1 MERAL
6 IGRLLDSVAL
16 VALVDRQVHFKI
28 RPQGSPLPAVVVNKI
43 SGVPTRRLDGQITI
57 TASRIQIDC
66 WAETAPQLFAVV
78 SAVKAAL
85 DRATFAHAAAVICGC
100 FLIDEQ
106 DDDATEAPLTDQ
118 KPLRTRLDFRVQH
131 TPA

>member
-1 MERAL
+1 MERA
-6 IGRLLDSVAL
+6 IIYRLLQSTALEAL
-16 VALVDRQVHFKI
+16 VARRVHHKI
-28 RPQGSPLPAVVVNKI
+28 RPQGSPLPAVVINRI
-43 SGVPTRRLDGQITI
+43 SGVPVRRLDGVITI
-57 TASRIQIDC
+57 TTTRIQVDC

>member
-1 MERAL
+1 MERA
-6 IGRLLDSVAL
+6 IIYRLLQSTALEAL
-16 VALVDRQVHFKI
+16 VARRVHHKI
-28 RPQGSPLPAVVVNKI
+28 RPQGSPLPAVVINRI
-43 SGVPTRRLDGQITI
+43 SGVPARRLDGVITI
-57 TASRIQIDC
+57 TTTRIQVDC

-100 FLIDEQ
+100 FLIDEH

>member
-1 MERAL
+1 VERA
-6 IGRLLDSVAL
+6 IIYRLLQSTALEAL
-16 VALVDRQVHFKI
+16 VARRVHHKI
-28 RPQGSPLPAVVVNKI
+28 RPQGSPLPAVVINRI
-43 SGVPTRRLDGQITI
+43 SGVPVRRLDGVITI
-57 TASRIQIDC
+57 TTTRIQVDC